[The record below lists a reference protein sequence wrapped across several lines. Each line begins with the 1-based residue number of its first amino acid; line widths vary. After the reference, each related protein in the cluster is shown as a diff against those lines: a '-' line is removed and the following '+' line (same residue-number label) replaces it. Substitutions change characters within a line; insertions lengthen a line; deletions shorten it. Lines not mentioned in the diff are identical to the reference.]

1 MQTIT
6 KVALDAM
13 GGDNAPAEIVK
24 GAVDAVSSREDI
36 KVFLVGQEDVVR
48 EELQKYPYPQ
58 ERIEVVDA
66 PEVIEMAEPPVQ
78 AIRKKKQSSLVVGM
92 NMVKQRE
99 ADAFV
104 SAGSSG
110 AVLVGGQ
117 TIVGRIRG
125 IKRPPLA
132 PIIPTETG
140 ISLLID
146 CGANVDCKPDYLAQ
160 FAVMGSIYMDKVF
173 KVNNPR
179 VAIINNGAEEGK
191 GNDLVKAAAPM
202 VASMPVN
209 YIGNVEGRE
218 LTSGDVDVAVCD
230 GFVGNVV
237 LKLMEGFAKTLF
249 SMLKQ
254 EFTSSIRAKAGAAL
268 LMPSLK
274 NFKKKM
280 DYTEYGGAPLLV
292 VNGAVVKAHG
302 SSNQKAYYHAVRQ
315 AYEMVKS
322 GVHEM
327 IKQEIGNA
335 VSQLQQETEE

>member
-1 MQTIT
+1 
-6 KVALDAM
+6 M
-13 GGDNAPAEIVK
+13 GGDNAPGAILDGTIDALNAFEDLHIIAVGREEEIRKRLKDKNFDVDRLEIVHANDVISNEEKPVLAVRRSKDSSIVK
-24 GAVDAVSSREDI
+24 GLNIVARGDAD
-36 KVFLVGQEDVVR
+36 G
-48 EELQKYPYPQ
+48 
-58 ERIEVVDA
+58 
-66 PEVIEMAEPPVQ
+66 
-78 AIRKKKQSSLVVGM
+78 
-92 NMVKQRE
+92 
-99 ADAFV
+99 FV
-104 SAGSSG
+104 SAGSTG
-110 AVLVGGQ
+110 AVLAGA
-117 TIVGRIRG
+117 TLI
-125 IKRPPLA
+125 IKRLDGVLRPALA
-132 PIIPTETG
+132 PVLPTAKG
-140 ISLLID
+140 GMLLID

-280 DYTEYGGAPLLV
+280 DYTEYGGAPLLG